1 MARQRDSSPRL
12 TAAGRGAV
20 LLLAVLLAPLA
31 AGGAPSGLLPIE
43 NQVRE
48 VRERPLLAHTV
59 TGLRVNSTLPLYE
72 FLLARPDITAALA
85 RAVGAAGYM
94 VSPDGENGYRGED
107 GKGAKGYFV
116 LVEQG
121 EGRRVY
127 FAQGTYDKPLL
138 PTIAGRMVL
147 VLEYRS
153 NGAAAPLETRLEGF
167 VRIDTPIVGTLAKL
181 ARPLV
186 RRAID
191 KKVRRLFDKVAHL
204 LDAASADPSEALR
217 RLSEEGSRSPEDVEA
232 LRQLLEAEHARRRT
246 ASS

>member
-1 MARQRDSSPRL
+1 I
-12 TAAGRGAV
+12 
-20 LLLAVLLAPLA
+20 LLAPLA
-31 AGGAPSGLLPIE
+31 AGAAPSDLLPIE
-43 NQVRE
+43 HQVRE

-59 TGLRVNSTLPLYE
+59 SGLRVNSSLPLYE
-72 FLLARPDITAALA
+72 FLLAHPDITAALA
-85 RAVGAAGYM
+85 RVVGAAGYR

-107 GKGAKGYFV
+107 GKGAKGHFV

-147 VLEYRS
+147 VLEYRT
-153 NGAAAPLETRLEGF
+153 NGPGDGPLETRLEGF
-167 VRIDTPIVGTLAKL
+167 VRIDTAVVGTLAKL

-186 RRAID
+186 KRAMD

-204 LDAASADPSEALR
+204 LDAASADPAEALR
-217 RLSEEGSRSPEDVEA
+217 RLSEESSRPPQDLEA
-232 LRQLLEAEHARRRT
+232 LRQLLEAEHARRAT
-246 ASS
+246 IG